1 MRGISASTDPAAC
14 INTQGFVPVTGCIA
28 ASFVS
33 KLVSNSLSWKV
44 VRVHLNLCASD
55 FSVYVYIICIIVCPG
70 GSWIRDL
77 KPGSQNLF
85 HRETKSTHVPCVCG
99 SALQRSSL
107 CSFKSAAGW
116 GKMQYSILYC
126 SKKGLH
132 SRKVLNLQTKNSGR
146 AQKSFRD
153 F

>member
-1 MRGISASTDPAAC
+1 MSGISASTDPAAC
-14 INTQGFVPVTGCIA
+14 VNTQGFVPVTGRIA

-33 KLVSNSLSWKV
+33 KLVSNSLSWKL

-77 KPGSQNLF
+77 KPVSQNLF
-85 HRETKSTHVPCVCG
+85 HQETKSTHVPCICG
-99 SALQRSSL
+99 SPLQRSSL
-107 CSFKSAAGW
+107 CSLKSAAGW

-132 SRKVLNLQTKNSGR
+132 SRKVLNLRIKNTGR